1 MVRISLSEF
10 ARKGVMA
17 MTKLRWTRTI
27 AALCLCLLALT
38 ASGAWAQG
46 KKAPKSA
53 PAAATTDPAEKL
65 RGIDDLAA
73 KAMAE
78 WKVTGVA
85 VGVVK
90 DGKLIYAK
98 GYGYRDAEQ
107 KLPVTP
113 DTLFA
118 IGSITKSFTSL
129 TFSMLNDDGK
139 VDWDKPV
146 HEVLPEFVMADPVT
160 TDHVTPRDLLSHRT
174 GLPRHDLTW
183 YSSDF
188 SRADLVNRV
197 RYLKLSKD
205 LRTTFQYNNLMMMTV
220 GYLEGKVTGLGWEG
234 AVRSRIFE
242 PLGMTHSNFS
252 VSDMAKSDNRALAY
266 EWRKDAVK
274 LVPYH
279 NIDSIGPAG
288 SINSSVNDMSNYLI
302 FQLGDGTWQGKRLV
316 SESNLHM
323 MHSPQT
329 TVADP
334 PAAFSFPELGHAAYG
349 FAWVVTSYRGHNLV
363 WHNGGIDGFYA
374 LLSMLPDDHMGV
386 VVLTN
391 MPHGDVPN
399 TLAYNVYDRLLSL
412 DQISW
417 LDRFKE
423 REAKQKKE
431 EEESKKTKASDK
443 KTGTHPS
450 HPLEDY
456 AGDYENAGYG
466 TLKITQKG
474 DGFEAALNTGLTVPL
489 QHYHYDIFQ
498 VPDDSESPA
507 AGQRFQFEMNKQG
520 DIETVGSVLEPAL
533 GEDIVFHRIVKL
545 KPEDLQPIAGDY
557 VLGEL
562 TGTVTY
568 TDGILRLSIPG
579 QPQYELVPKRGL
591 TFDVKGLPG
600 FSVEFKKDANGKITE
615 AVFNQPNGTFNAKRK

>member
-1 MVRISLSEF
+1 MKI
-10 ARKGVMA
+10 RK
-17 MTKLRWTRTI
+17 L
-27 AALCLCLLALT
+27 LLALSILALSCT
-38 ASGAWAQG
+38 PLLAQG
-46 KKAPKSA
+46 KKKSA
-53 PAAATTDPAEKL
+53 AEAPPAAPADPAAKL
-65 RGIDDLAA
+65 SGLDDLAA
-73 KAMAE
+73 KAMTE
-78 WKVTGVA
+78 WKVPGVA
-85 VGVVK
+85 IGVVK
-90 DGKLIYAK
+90 DGKLIFGK
-98 GYGYRDAEQ
+98 GYGYRDVEQ
-107 KLPVTP
+107 RLPVTP

-129 TFSMLNDDGK
+129 TFSILNDDGK

-146 HEVLPEFVMADPVT
+146 HEVLPEFVMADPVA

-188 SRADLVNRV
+188 SRVDLVNRV

-242 PLGMTHSNFS
+242 PLGMTHSNFA
-252 VSDMAKSDNRALAY
+252 VADMAKSDNRALAY

-288 SINSSVNDMSNYLI
+288 SINSSINDMSHYLM
-302 FQLGDGTWQGKRLV
+302 FQLGDGSWQGKRLV
-316 SESNLHM
+316 SESNLRM

-329 TVADP
+329 AVADP
-334 PAAFSFPELGHAAYG
+334 PAPFAFPELGHAAYG
-349 FAWVVTSYRGHNLV
+349 LAWVVTSYRGHNLV

-391 MPHGDVPN
+391 LPHGDIPD
-399 TLAYNVYDRLLSL
+399 TLAYNVYDRLLGL
-412 DQISW
+412 DQIDW
-417 LDRFKE
+417 LGRFKE

-431 EEESKKTKASDK
+431 EEESKKTKPSDK
-443 KTGTHPS
+443 KPGTHPS

-456 AGDYENAGYG
+456 AGEYENPGYG

-474 DGFEAALNTGLTVPL
+474 DAFEAALNTSFTFPL
-489 QHYHYDIFQ
+489 QHFHYDIFQ
-498 VPDDSESPA
+498 VPEDSDSPA
-507 AGQRFQFEMNKQG
+507 AGTRLQFEMSKQG
-520 DIETVGSVLEPAL
+520 DIDAVGAVFEPAL
-533 GEDIVFHRIVKL
+533 GEDILFHRVVKL
-545 KPEDLQPIAGDY
+545 KPEDLRPIVGDY
-557 VLGEL
+557 ALGEM
-562 TGTVTY
+562 TATVTLA
-568 TDGILRLSIPG
+568 DGALRLSVPG
-579 QPQYELVPKRGL
+579 QPQYELLPKHGL
-591 TFDVKGLPG
+591 SFDVKGLPG
-600 FSVEFKKDANGKITE
+600 FSVEFKKDAAGRVTE
-615 AVFNQPNGTFNAKRK
+615 AVFNQPNGAFTAKRK